1 MKITS
6 MVRIFGHRT
15 LMLIYILLIGCAFLI
30 YDLITGD
37 STISLPLHIIPLF
50 IGLGVAI
57 YSIQNSIIQS
67 LDVEISKIET
77 ENKTLEIKLNTMD
90 SLDSHDAITGLPTFL
105 FQKDRISAAIL
116 RAKRKSRHLAIYR
129 VQVGTPQASKAGPEE
144 LTDNYVIAHKAARMK
159 SLLRDSDSLMHIS
172 RTDFLI
178 IAESIKDMED
188 IMLINQKLES
198 TLKIPIVMGDGSMV
212 TVVDKSAV
220 AIYPFDG
227 EDADSLLATAEDNLL
242 KGGSF
247 SAASKSRAYS
257 LKPFDLGRI
266 AA

>member
-1 MKITS
+1 
-6 MVRIFGHRT
+6 
-15 LMLIYILLIGCAFLI
+15 
-30 YDLITGD
+30 
-37 STISLPLHIIPLF
+37 
-50 IGLGVAI
+50 
-57 YSIQNSIIQS
+57 
-67 LDVEISKIET
+67 
-77 ENKTLEIKLNTMD
+77 
-90 SLDSHDAITGLPTFL
+90 
-105 FQKDRISAAIL
+105 
-116 RAKRKSRHLAIYR
+116 
-129 VQVGTPQASKAGPEE
+129 
-144 LTDNYVIAHKAARMK
+144 
-159 SLLRDSDSLMHIS
+159 MHIS